1 MCAFAFWIVARC
13 LILSMQNVC
22 FCFLDCVLLLFGSV
36 CLIVA
41 QFESFLSISQ
51 FGDDWRFAR
60 VDGKC
65 IVSELLLQ

>member
-1 MCAFAFWIVARC
+1 M
-13 LILSMQNVC
+13 C
-22 FCFLDCVLLLFGSV
+22 FCFLDCGKVLNSQYAKCVLLLFGSV

>member
-13 LILSMQNVC
+13 LILSMQN
-22 FCFLDCVLLLFGSV
+22 LLFGSV